1 MTERTTGALSGVRVV
16 DAATLIA
23 GPMVATVLGDFG
35 ADVIKV
41 EHPRGDPVRTHGHQK
56 DGVGL
61 WWKVVGRNKR
71 TMTLDL
77 STPAGQE
84 IFCQLAARA
93 DVVIEN
99 FRPGVLE
106 RWGLGPDDL
115 RTANPRL
122 IVVRMT
128 GFGQTGPYSQR
139 PGFGTIAESM
149 SGFANITGEAN
160 GPPTLPPFGLADGIA
175 GLAGA
180 IATLIALRDR
190 DAGRGAGQVVD
201 LAIIEPILTI
211 LGPQPTEYDQLGIVQ
226 GRTGNRSIN
235 NAPRN
240 TYRTRDD
247 KWVAVSSSAQSVAER
262 VMTLVGRADLVRQPW
277 FASGAERARHADEID
292 HAVAAWV
299 GGRDLETV
307 VAEFERADAAIAP
320 IYSIADVMSDPQY
333 QALESVV
340 SVPDD
345 ELGAVKMQNVLFRL
359 SGTPG
364 AIRWA
369 GRRLGA
375 DTESIL
381 SEMGIGAE
389 RRAELRRTGVV

>member
-1 MTERTTGALSGVRVV
+1 MSETTRPALSGIRVI

-23 GPMVATVLGDFG
+23 GPFVATVLGDFG

-77 STPAGQE
+77 NRTEGQE
-84 IFCQLAARA
+84 IFGRLAATA

-99 FRPGVLE
+99 FRPGTLE
-106 RWGLGPDDL
+106 RWNVGPEDL
-115 RTANPRL
+115 WKVNPRL

-128 GFGQTGPYSQR
+128 GFGQFGPYAKR

-149 SGFANITGEAN
+149 SGFAHITGEAG

-180 IATLIALRDR
+180 IATMLALFARE
-190 DAGRGAGQVVD
+190 RGGSGQVID

-211 LGPQPTEYDQLGIVQ
+211 LGPQPTEFDQLGIVQ
-226 GRTGNRSIN
+226 TRTGNRSLN

-240 TYRTRDD
+240 TYRTSDG
-247 KWVAVSSSAQSVAER
+247 KWVAVSASAQSVAER
-262 VMTLVGRADLVRQPW
+262 VMNLVGRADLVAQPW
-277 FASGAERARHADEID
+277 FRSGTERAKHADEID
-292 HAVAAWV
+292 GAVAKWV
-299 GGRDLETV
+299 GCRDLPEV
-307 VAEFERADAAIAP
+307 VREFEAAEAAIAP
-320 IYSIADVMSDPQY
+320 IYDVADVMNDPQY
-333 QALESVV
+333 QALHSLL
-340 SVPDD
+340 SVPDPQ
-345 ELGAVKMQNVLFRL
+345 LGRITMQNVLFRM
-359 SGTPG
+359 SRTPG
-364 AIRWA
+364 SIRWA
-369 GRRLGA
+369 GRPVGA
-375 DTESIL
+375 DTDAIL
-381 SEMGIGAE
+381 
-389 RRAELRRTGVV
+389 AELGYAKDNIVSLRQAQAV